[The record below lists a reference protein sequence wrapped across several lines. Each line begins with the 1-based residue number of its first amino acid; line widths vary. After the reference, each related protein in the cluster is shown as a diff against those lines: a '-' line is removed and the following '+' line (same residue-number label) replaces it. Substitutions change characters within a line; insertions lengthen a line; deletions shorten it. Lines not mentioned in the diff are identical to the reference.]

1 MRDCGDWAA
10 ACVPNPQRTYVIP
23 TTPSVIPGVYAVI
36 PATHPRHSRALLRHS
51 RVGGNLDAVCVPKP
65 AGHRPR
71 VLPASVSLS
80 AALLRLSRG
89 AGAEDGGACGD
100 EEAAGKEKHEQ
111 QAA

>member
-1 MRDCGDWAA
+1 MGAGLRGLC
-10 ACVPNPQRTYVIP
+10 
-23 TTPSVIPGVYAVI
+23 
-36 PATHPRHSRALLRHS
+36 PAGL
-51 RVGGNLDAVCVPKP
+51 G
-65 AGHRPR
+65 GHRPR